1 MIHIAL
7 IHPQPIYRKGL
18 TLLLGS
24 MVENIIVVA
33 STNNLRDLINSYR
46 NETVDVI
53 VWDIPSHHAL
63 NPGARLLQECFPL
76 AKLLVLVNSK
86 NAVYAGLLET
96 LGANAVLTADCEISD
111 LLQII
116 GELHQRYA
124 PPPSSNHVQEPSE
137 LIASP
142 ELDETEKQMLELLYQ
157 QLSEAEIA
165 TRLRITKAQV
175 NTKCRSLKRKLGVR
189 DHTALL
195 AKGIELHLIKPTN
208 NQSKP

>member
-7 IHPQPIYRKGL
+7 VHPQPIYRKGL

-24 MVENIIVVA
+24 MMENMVVA
-33 STNNLRDLINSYR
+33 ASTTNLRELINAYR
-46 NETVDVI
+46 NETIDVI
-53 VWDIPSHHAL
+53 IWDIPSHHAL

-76 AKLLVLVNSK
+76 SKLLVLVNSK

-116 GELHQRYA
+116 SELHQKYA

-137 LIASP
+137 LVTSP
-142 ELDETEKQMLELLYQ
+142 ELDESEKLVLKLLYQ

-165 TRLRITKAQV
+165 TRLSITKAQV
-175 NTKCRSLKRKLGVR
+175 NTTCRTLKRKLGVR
-189 DHTALL
+189 GHNDLL
-195 AKGIELHLIKPTN
+195 AKGIELHLINPTN